1 MGTELVC
8 TCPSCGDEQTF
19 HRMASTT
26 LHLGEKTKWYCGSCG
41 HRIVRIDGS
50 VDTASA

>member
-26 LHLGEKTKWYCGSCG
+26 LHLGEKTKWYCPECG
-41 HRIVRIDGS
+41 FGFVRIGGDIS
-50 VDTASA
+50 SA